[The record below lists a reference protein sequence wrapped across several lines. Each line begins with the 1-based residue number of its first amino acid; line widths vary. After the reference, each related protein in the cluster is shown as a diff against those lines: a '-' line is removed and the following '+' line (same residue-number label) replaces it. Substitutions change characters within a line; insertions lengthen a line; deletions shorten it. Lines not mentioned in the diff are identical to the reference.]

1 MKHDVRIYDAEQQSM
16 FLSEWLDESRAT
28 TPAALA
34 LAGSS
39 SRERNILCFGLRYV
53 HMLIHTEPPE
63 KACTWLR
70 EISAWPC
77 VAPATQNMQ
86 TFFLSHVIKEPRGV
100 HTKQSRRHQIWRD

>member
-53 HMLIHTEPPE
+53 HMLIHTEPPG
-63 KACTWLR
+63 KGLYL
-70 EISAWPC
+70 
-77 VAPATQNMQ
+77 VARNFCLALPGCCLAKHTYL
-86 TFFLSHVIKEPRGV
+86 FRGLC
-100 HTKQSRRHQIWRD
+100 SM